1 MACVKPFKHLS
12 GRFLT
17 HLKRFCEMQ
26 PAQIMALFAKVNLIL
41 GSFIRDPVFGPQP

>member
-17 HLKRFCEMQ
+17 HLKRFCEMP
-26 PAQIMALFAKVNLIL
+26 PAQIMALSAKASLIVA
-41 GSFIRDPVFGPQP
+41 SFTRDPVFGPQP